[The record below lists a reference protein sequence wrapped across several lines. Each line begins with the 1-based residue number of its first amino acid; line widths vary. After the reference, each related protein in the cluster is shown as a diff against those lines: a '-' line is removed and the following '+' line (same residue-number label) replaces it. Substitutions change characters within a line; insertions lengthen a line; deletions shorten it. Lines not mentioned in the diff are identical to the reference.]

1 MENENEKKE
10 KEKKFIETIVSIN
23 IFQLVAAGALQA
35 VVGFWTEKLLK
46 KWWNK
51 KPTNKDQKE
60 KESNED
66 KK

>member
-1 MENENEKKE
+1 MENEKEKE

-23 IFQLVAAGALQA
+23 IFQVVAGGALQA

-46 KWWNK
+46 KWWNRNS
-51 KPTNKDQKE
+51 TNKDQKE
-60 KESNED
+60 KESNEN